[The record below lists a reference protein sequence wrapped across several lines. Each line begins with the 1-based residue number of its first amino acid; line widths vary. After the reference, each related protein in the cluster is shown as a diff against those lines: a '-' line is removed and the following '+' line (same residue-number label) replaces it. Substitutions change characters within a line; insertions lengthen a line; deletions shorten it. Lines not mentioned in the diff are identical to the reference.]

1 MGAGSGPVIQH
12 SRGTASAS
20 CGKYSLT
27 QPPTHVLVAF
37 MPAAVEAPDPPTQP
51 GRSASLLGLVRK
63 LIDYGRELA
72 ATIRQRAFTDPGP
85 LISCFGTADVAL
97 ILARISRGLHRA
109 NALEARL
116 IRNADRLDAT
126 PQAASSP
133 RMPRAPR
140 QAPAPSA
147 DEADA
152 RLVHLPTP
160 EQIAAKIRRQP
171 IGAVIADICRDLGI
185 LPSNPLWRELQIAI
199 IREGGNLANLI
210 KDIIN
215 QAFPTAPTPPP
226 GSPTP
231 PLRFLAPVRAGPS

>member
-1 MGAGSGPVIQH
+1 
-12 SRGTASAS
+12 
-20 CGKYSLT
+20 
-27 QPPTHVLVAF
+27 

-85 LISCFGTADVAL
+85 LITCFGTADVAL

-116 IRNADRLDAT
+116 IRNADRLDAA

-133 RMPRAPR
+133 RMPRASR

-199 IREGGNLANLI
+199 IREGGNLANPI

-215 QAFPTAPTPPP
+215 QAFPTTPTPPP

-231 PLRFLAPVRAGPS
+231 PLRFLAPVRTAPS